1 MVKNALAKIA
11 KARGF
16 GEPRFHVESGSSAGD
31 GYTSVMFR
39 VNLNGTDAR
48 GKADSLS
55 VMCKTTISDNMMMA
69 GVFKTEDCI
78 YKSVLPAMENIAALK
93 EPLPWPRCYHSDVG
107 GEKPCIVLGDL
118 GVDNFTMADRR
129 VPLDVKHCRLALS
142 QLARYHGA
150 GLALRHL
157 KPDEFQYMADTL
169 GASYAN
175 KEMLEAFQHFFTTIE
190 NAADILLDK
199 FPEGSE
205 ERSKLQRLLSSFPEE
220 FIRSMHSPP
229 DGPGCGIIH
238 GDCHIN
244 NMMFQYETVSGEV
257 TGCKLIDFQTSRFGA
272 TAMDLGSLLVA
283 CTDKATRDEHWDDL
297 LRGYHRELQDT
308 LRSSGI
314 MDPDSIYSWDQFM
327 VRMQEAVR
335 YGVCWT
341 PMALHAFLAD
351 AQGVQELH
359 DSVKGLG
366 DTIGSKQLTPTPT
379 FKIQASPQMVQRF
392 GDVVQSALDWG
403 WL

>member
-1 MVKNALAKIA
+1 MSAAALQEKPPCGSVLAAMATIGELDVPAVVKNALAEIA

-39 VNLNGTDAR
+39 VNLNGTDAS

-190 NAADILLDK
+190 NAAGQNAGGRSVWRLLDAY
-199 FPEGSE
+199 GTT
-205 ERSKLQRLLSSFPEE
+205 RLSC
-220 FIRSMHSPP
+220 RR
-229 DGPGCGIIH
+229 
-238 GDCHIN
+238 
-244 NMMFQYETVSGEV
+244 
-257 TGCKLIDFQTSRFGA
+257 TGRTGA
-272 TAMDLGSLLVA
+272 ARLG
-283 CTDKATRDEHWDDL
+283 
-297 LRGYHRELQDT
+297 
-308 LRSSGI
+308 
-314 MDPDSIYSWDQFM
+314 
-327 VRMQEAVR
+327 
-335 YGVCWT
+335 
-341 PMALHAFLAD
+341 
-351 AQGVQELH
+351 QGV
-359 DSVKGLG
+359 G
-366 DTIGSKQLTPTPT
+366 
-379 FKIQASPQMVQRF
+379 
-392 GDVVQSALDWG
+392 
-403 WL
+403 